1 MTTLTPKQERFCHEY
16 MVDLNATQAAIRA
29 GYSEKTAQEQASRLL
44 SKVIVKTRISELQAE
59 VAARTD
65 VTIDDVIGM
74 LRESYRDAKA
84 VNQHGPAVR
93 AAELLGK
100 RHGMFTDVHKQ
111 ADGED
116 LTPEEAITELC
127 TQNGVLN
134 VPAHDLFMQ
143 GLEALKKPMPP
154 RNEEPTPPDPES
166 GKPALEVVS

>member
-29 GYSEKTAQEQASRLL
+29 GYSEKTAQEQGSRLL

-84 VNQHGPAVR
+84 ANQHGPAVR
-93 AAELLGK
+93 AVELLGK
-100 RHGMFTDVHKQ
+100 RHGLFTDVHKQ
-111 ADGED
+111 ADNEVLKPED
-116 LTPEEAITELC
+116 ELRQLC
-127 TQNGVLN
+127 TDIH
-134 VPAHDLFMQ
+134 A
-143 GLEALKKPMPP
+143 
-154 RNEEPTPPDPES
+154 
-166 GKPALEVVS
+166 

>member
-84 VNQHGPAVR
+84 ANQHGPAIR
-93 AAELLGK
+93 AVELLGK

-116 LTPEEAITELC
+116 LTPEEA
-127 TQNGVLN
+127 NGATLSDGRCVIADRHVGHLTRSP
-134 VPAHDLFMQ
+134 PAS
-143 GLEALKKPMPP
+143 AP
-154 RNEEPTPPDPES
+154 RPQSAPGAFDQFLS
-166 GKPALEVVS
+166 

>member
-29 GYSEKTAQEQASRLL
+29 GYSEKTAQEQGSRLL

-84 VNQHGPAVR
+84 ANQHGPAVR
-93 AAELLGK
+93 AVELLGK
-100 RHGMFTDVHKQ
+100 RHGLFTDVHKQ
-111 ADGED
+111 AVVDHK
-116 LTPEEAITELC
+116 TPEELIRESSIV
-127 TQNGVLN
+127 NGVLN
-134 VPAHDLFMQ
+134 ERALAA
-143 GLEALKKPMPP
+143 GLEWLRLLRAPMPP
-154 RNEEPTPPDPES
+154 RNEEPTQPDLES

>member
-29 GYSEKTAQEQASRLL
+29 GYSEKTAQEQGSRLL

-84 VNQHGPAVR
+84 ANQHGPAVR
-93 AAELLGK
+93 AVELLGK

-111 ADGED
+111 ADSED
-116 LTPEEAITELC
+116 LPPDDALRQLC
-127 TQNGVLN
+127 TDNGVLN
-134 VPAHDLFMQ
+134 ERALHHGQAMLRELQ
-143 GLEALKKPMPP
+143 GKPP
-154 RNEEPTPPDPES
+154 RPVPES

>member
-29 GYSEKTAQEQASRLL
+29 GYSKKTAQEQGSRLL

-100 RHGMFTDVHKQ
+100 RHGLFTDVHKQ
-111 ADGED
+111 ADSED
-116 LTPEEAITELC
+116 LSPEDGLRQLC
-127 TQNGVLN
+127 TVNGVLCE
-134 VPAHDLFMQ
+134 VAHGYGMKM
-143 GLEALKKPMPP
+143 LEAIRKAQGSPP
-154 RNEEPTPPDPES
+154 RPVPES
-166 GKPALEVVS
+166 GKPTLEVVS